1 MKKISLYFSLKIDV
15 FEHQL
20 FIIWAC
26 SPCLTRTTIKNRN
39 VVKLSAQMPY
49 FFVVRFIY
57 FYFPLYQC
65 RPPFFYSSYKSIQ
78 YIRLT
83 ESLCYL
89 VKKAGIYKYILTL
102 WLMLIYIGNYIFLS
116 MYFAIST
123 IFRQTRIYETHRNE
137 IGSIWDSI
145 TKLTGECT
153 VRPFFYSTN
162 R

>member
-20 FIIWAC
+20 FIIRAC

-102 WLMLIYIGNYIFLS
+102 WLMLIYIGNYIFFVNVFCYLYNFS
-116 MYFAIST
+116 ANPNIRNS
-123 IFRQTRIYETHRNE
+123 QKWNRIYLGLNHKINRRMHR
-137 IGSIWDSI
+137 
-145 TKLTGECT
+145 T
-153 VRPFFYSTN
+153 PFFLFHK
-162 R
+162 